1 MHTIT
6 VHRGV
11 VDIPVKLPVTL
22 TCGSKTNT
30 LMHSSVP
37 LKRTSMRLSR
47 RPIQRMMSTNKIKS
61 EKFLFLEDVEYV

>member
-6 VHRGV
+6 VHKDI
-11 VDIPVKLPVTL
+11 VDIPVKLTVTL

-30 LMHSSVP
+30 LTHSSVP
-37 LKRTSMRLSR
+37 LKRTSMKLSR
-47 RPIQRMMSTNKIKS
+47 RLIQRMMSPNKVKS